1 MHRRKGRRSR
11 QRHRRGSRLHRTA
24 TALLDAL
31 DALDA
36 VDGAVERGLALALG
50 PLEAALGEAVA
61 AVVEVD
67 TLLGREVGAN
77 AAFLAEE
84 VVRDGEVGE
93 VGKHADAV
101 EEISGHYVVGEVE
114 LLEVR
119 KPTSSGK
126 QPDKLVLIRRSSSR
140 VLAKLTMLLG
150 RHPP

>member
-1 MHRRKGRRSR
+1 MHRRKRRRSR
-11 QRHRRGSRLHRTA
+11 QRHRRGSRRHSTA

-50 PLEAALGEAVA
+50 PLEAPVGEAVA

-114 LLEVR
+114 LLEVVEPR
-119 KPTSSGK
+119 HAVGNGAGEVVET
-126 QPDKLVLIRRSSSR
+126 DVEHLELVE
-140 VLAKLTMLLG
+140 KTDLL
-150 RHPP
+150 RQTA